1 MEKQIKGLLYFFLT
15 DARYS
20 IAIFWSINIGIIVL
34 SLSISY
40 FLVSVEGEFYLSASI
55 PMYIYCAIFG
65 YITVKE
71 SIPFALKIGATRK
84 SIFISIGLF
93 FLILSGLKAVF
104 MSIIHSTTLAFA
116 DAVGISNFLFI
127 HPATLLGDTWLNR
140 LVVDASIMFLVF
152 SMMFIIGLVFYR
164 TGLAGGG
171 IVAGIIVLLLL
182 FGIAEGWLFEFI
194 SDLIADVDL
203 TLFVQMFGVGIVFY
217 LLSFLFV
224 RRITIIKTK

>member
-1 MEKQIKGLLYFFLT
+1 MGKQIKGLLYFFLT

-20 IAIFWSINIGIIVL
+20 ITIFWSILIGIIVL

-40 FLVSVEGEFYLSASI
+40 FLIGVEAEFYLSASI

-84 SIFISIGLF
+84 SIFVSIGLF
-93 FLILSGLKAVF
+93 FLILSLLKAVF

-116 DAVGISNFLFI
+116 DAVGISNFVFI
-127 HPATLLGDTWLNR
+127 HPATLLGDTWLSR
-140 LVVDASIMFLVF
+140 VVVDTAIMFLMF
-152 SMMFIIGLVFYR
+152 SMLFIMGLIFYR

-171 IVAGIIVLLLL
+171 IVAGILVLLLL

-194 SDLIADVDL
+194 WDLLVDVEL
-203 TLFVQMFGVGIVFY
+203 TLFIQMFGIGLVFY
-217 LLSFLFV
+217 LLSIIFI
-224 RRITIIKTK
+224 RRITIIMTK